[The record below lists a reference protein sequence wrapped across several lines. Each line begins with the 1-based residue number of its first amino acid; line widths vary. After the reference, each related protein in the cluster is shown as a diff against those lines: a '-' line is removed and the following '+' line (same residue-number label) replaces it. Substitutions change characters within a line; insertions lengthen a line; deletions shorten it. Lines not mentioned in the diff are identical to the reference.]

1 MPTAGVLSSLL
12 SSIIPG
18 TESHVFPLWSLTC
31 HHFIPFFQF
40 LRFPSSQ
47 AFVVA
52 HLEMH
57 SQHRC
62 VARDLKLE
70 MWTQG
75 ELVVWNGYLTLKK
88 VPLGT
93 GIWSSDR
100 ALVEQVQGP
109 GPHF

>member
-1 MPTAGVLSSLL
+1 MVPASQ
-12 SSIIPG
+12 
-18 TESHVFPLWSLTC
+18 LTGFRC
-31 HHFIPFFQF
+31 C
-40 LRFPSSQ
+40 
-47 AFVVA
+47 

-57 SQHRC
+57 SQHRY
-62 VARDLKLE
+62 VGQDLKLE

-88 VPLGT
+88 VPLGA

-109 GPHF
+109 GLHL